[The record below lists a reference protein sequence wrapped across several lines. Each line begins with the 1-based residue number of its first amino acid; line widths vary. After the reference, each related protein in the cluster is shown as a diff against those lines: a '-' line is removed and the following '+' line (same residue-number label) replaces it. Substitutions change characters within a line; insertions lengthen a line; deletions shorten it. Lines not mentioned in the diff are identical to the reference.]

1 MITDLEEAHLHSV
14 SLSTWFLVELE
25 FGNVGFRGEGKTLVP
40 GEKPLGTRERTN
52 NKVNPRMSSTPGF
65 SPEPHV
71 TGWEACK
78 CSQHFAIPVHRTR
91 GMNMFYRR
99 LFFPLFYTKKIGSLC
114 LQRSMP
120 LFICEID
127 DRHYFK
133 SDEMQEIL
141 IWWNIFLRL
150 NFRRIQS
157 WN

>member
-52 NKVNPRMSSTPGF
+52 NKLNPRMPSTPGF

-91 GMNMFYRR
+91 RMNVVYRR
-99 LFFPLFYTKKIGSLC
+99 LFFPLVYTKQIDSLR
-114 LQRSMP
+114 LQRCMP
-120 LFICEID
+120 PFICEID

-133 SDEMQEIL
+133 GDEMQEIL
-141 IWWNIFLRL
+141 IWWNLFLIL
-150 NFRRIQS
+150 NFRQIQA